1 MSPSEIGN
9 NFVTGPEK
17 FVLHLVMDQ
26 VYHSSAGMSN
36 VPIFRV
42 IFPETVFALPRV
54 AMAPEQWIY
63 TSIMSMVSPPLHAKY
78 MFISSL
84 WPT

>member
-26 VYHSSAGMSN
+26 VYHSSAGKSN
-36 VPIFRV
+36 IPIFHL
-42 IFPETVFALPRV
+42 IFPEPVVCIARSSNGPRAV
-54 AMAPEQWIY
+54 NLY
-63 TSIMSMVSPPLHAKY
+63 LHNEY
-78 MFISSL
+78 G
-84 WPT
+84 